1 MSKKRGMKPESIVD
15 PLGIWKPK
23 GSLFA
28 TELLIFS
35 TAIGLVATYAAPWME
50 LQGAFQSWRIVEWHT
65 VWRGDGAFQLTDIV
79 APAYRVPVVF
89 ATTGMQATIQ
99 SLVAIGVALGAWHAI
114 ALIALLIVGAR
125 LRLRTGV
132 PLSRVGL
139 EIGALVLVN
148 AIVLYGLTVLLA
160 LPSSLSMKVDFR
172 TPGDIH
178 TDSLIWSNLT
188 ILPIAPVLSIL
199 AALAQVIGAW
209 GMVHVRTRSTVH

>member
-1 MSKKRGMKPESIVD
+1 MKCENSID
-15 PLGIWKPK
+15 PLGFQKSK
-23 GSLFA
+23 GSQFSF
-28 TELLIFS
+28 ELLVVA
-35 TAIGLVATYAAPWME
+35 TAIGLIATFAAPWME

-65 VWRGDGAFQLTDIV
+65 FWRGEGAFQLTDIV
-79 APAYRVPVVF
+79 APGYRVPVEF

-99 SLVAIGVALGAWHAI
+99 SLVAIGVALGAWHSI
-114 ALIALLIVGAR
+114 ALIVLLIAGGR
-125 LRLRTGV
+125 LRLRMGV
-132 PLSRVGL
+132 PRSRVGL

-148 AIVLYGLTVLLA
+148 AIVLYGLMVLLA

-188 ILPIAPVLSIL
+188 ILPIAPALSIL